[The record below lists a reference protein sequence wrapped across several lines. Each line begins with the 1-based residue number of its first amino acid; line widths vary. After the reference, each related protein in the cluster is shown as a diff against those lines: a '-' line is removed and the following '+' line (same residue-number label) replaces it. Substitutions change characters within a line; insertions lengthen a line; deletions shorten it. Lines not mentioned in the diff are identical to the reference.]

1 MKSLCILCSLKAF
14 FMDAEE
20 NGAEDFLHRISKQVW
35 PTLHPEKKLD
45 KKRYFLKS
53 KNVSCA
59 EGAE

>member
-1 MKSLCILCSLKAF
+1 
-14 FMDAEE
+14 MDAEE